1 MWDRCRRPRRTKK
14 GQTRK
19 RPRVAKIPRS
29 PCRLFRSPVS
39 AEILCQPARILQ
51 NMLFDFQL
59 HLPRCG
65 AFFSGLAA
73 ILEVL
78 LLP

>member
-1 MWDRCRRPRRTKK
+1 
-14 GQTRK
+14 
-19 RPRVAKIPRS
+19 
-29 PCRLFRSPVS
+29 VS